1 MKEKSALMLRGVQ
14 DNVTRRKGK
23 VSGYQNNIYR
33 VEFSNGESVLRHRN
47 EITETDYYESGE
59 HTGPLDPS
67 HDSSQQRISAGC
79 YRRRPHSVE

>member
-1 MKEKSALMLRGVQ
+1 MKEKSALMLRGVR
-14 DNVTRRKGK
+14 DNVTRQRGK

-47 EITETDYYESGE
+47 EITEVDYLESEE
-59 HTGPLDPS
+59 HSGQLDPAT
-67 HDSSQQRISAGC
+67 DPSQQRISPGG